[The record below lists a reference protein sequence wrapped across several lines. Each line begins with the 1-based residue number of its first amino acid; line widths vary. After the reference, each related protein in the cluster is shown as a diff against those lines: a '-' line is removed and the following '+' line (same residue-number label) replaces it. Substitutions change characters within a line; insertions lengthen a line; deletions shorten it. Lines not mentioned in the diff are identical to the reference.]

1 MIPSPYILARRKLW
15 TLGLVAGAAA
25 FVGWALWE
33 AATWPDISALAQKN
47 PPTTAFIEAY
57 RGWGWFGPRNPV
69 EWSFVP
75 YGRISPNLKRAV
87 LVAEDI
93 GFFSHDGFATEEMRR
108 ALEDAWEEKSLPRG
122 ASTVTQQLAKNLY
135 LSPSRNPLRKVKEA
149 ILTAQLEYHLSKRR
163 ILELYLNVAELGPGI
178 YGAEAAARHY
188 FGKSARAL
196 TDREAA
202 QLAAS
207 LPYPEGWHPGSRS
220 ARYQR
225 RVRIVLRRM
234 PQAWWLNRRL

>member
-1 MIPSPYILARRKLW
+1 MIPSPYLLARRKLW
-15 TLGLVAGAAA
+15 ALGLLAAA
-25 FVGWALWE
+25 AALAAWAVWE
-33 AATWPDISALAQKN
+33 AVTWPDVAALATRN

-69 EWSFVP
+69 QWSFVP

-87 LVAEDI
+87 LVSEDI

-122 ASTVTQQLAKNLY
+122 ASTVTQQLAKNLF

-149 ILTAQLEYHLSKRR
+149 ILTAQLESHLSKRR

-220 ARYQR
+220 ARYQK